1 MHGRRRRAVRMG
13 AAALPSHPLRPGM
26 HGYICVCV
34 ASDMMIDEYGRHFFT
49 KMFFFALS
57 LSIFFICS
65 SVIIFIYL
73 FTKLMKTFKLLPE

>member
-1 MHGRRRRAVRMG
+1 
-13 AAALPSHPLRPGM
+13 
-26 HGYICVCV
+26 
-34 ASDMMIDEYGRHFFT
+34 MMIDEYGRHFFT